1 MTPERTSSQ
10 ASGGGIGARLR
21 AAAPYAGIVVSVFVA
36 YGPGLTGGW
45 LRWDDDRLAYENPLV
60 GPPYLANTARMFGA
74 IQNEA
79 WQPLHTAS
87 YQIDHALWGL
97 HPFGSHLFNLAL
109 YALGA
114 CLLLVFLRRL
124 GAPVVAAAAGVLL
137 FALHPSHV
145 ESVVWVSGRK
155 DVLSLVFVALSLVLY
170 ARSAR
175 PFDRRHLAA
184 AGCFVLAALTKTTVL
199 FLPLWLPLLDRWALR
214 LSWRTALRRA
224 APLAAVA
231 AALGALVTWIWHAE
245 GLTRTLGEGGS
256 RFALAPKVLLHY
268 AATLVWPADLSP
280 LYPIDRAGVFD
291 GRSAA
296 GLLLLVALLGLAWTA
311 RRAVPAVALG
321 VALFLLGLLPV
332 SNLIP
337 MTFQVN
343 DRYLLLPSFGLALA
357 VWGYAGAL
365 EGRVV
370 LRRLL
375 LGVAAAAALACGA
388 LSFSYSFAWRSDDA
402 LWTHA
407 VEVQPGAYYAWMK
420 LGETRRDAGRFD
432 EADAAYARAVDLE
445 PGLLPARGGRMLNCL
460 VRENAERRRERPMPL
475 GLSGRYLQAWGNAR
489 AMLDVA
495 VGAFTGGYEDCAF
508 RILMEATE
516 QDPPLADDL
525 ILAVARDW
533 LNLDRSDRALALLDR
548 VTPAGRKDPRWAD
561 LRARATA
568 PPQPR

>member
-1 MTPERTSSQ
+1 VTAARASLR
-10 ASGGGIGARLR
+10 ASGTGLADRLR
-21 AAAPYAGIVVSVFVA
+21 AGAPFAVVVVAVCAAYA
-36 YGPGLTGGW
+36 PGLSGGL

-60 GPPYLANTARMFGA
+60 GPPYLANTVRMFGT

-79 WQPLHTAS
+79 WQPLHIAS

-114 CLLLVFLRRL
+114 GLLLVFLRRL
-124 GAPVVAAAAGVLL
+124 GAPAAAAAAGVLL

-155 DVLSLVFVALSLVLY
+155 DVLSLVFVALALLLY

-175 PFDRRHLAA
+175 PFDRRHFGA

-231 AALGALVTWIWHAE
+231 GVLGALVTWIWHAE

-280 LYPIDRAGVFD
+280 LYPIDRTGAFD

-296 GLLLLVALLGLAWTA
+296 GLLLLVALLALAWTA
-311 RRAVPAVALG
+311 RRAVPPVALG

-365 EGRVV
+365 EGRAVP
-370 LRRLL
+370 RRAL
-375 LGVAAAAALACGA
+375 LGIVVAAAVAGGA
-388 LSFSYSFAWRSDDA
+388 VSFDYSFAWRSDEA
-402 LWTHA
+402 LWTRA
-407 VEVQPGAYYAWMK
+407 VEAQPGAYYAWMK
-420 LGETRRDAGRFD
+420 LGETRRDAGRFE
-432 EADAAYARAVDLE
+432 EADAAYARAVELE
-445 PGLLPARGGRMLNCL
+445 PDLLPARGGRLLNCL

-475 GLSGRYLQAWGNAR
+475 GLAGRYLEAWGDAR

-495 VGAFTGGYEDCAF
+495 VAAFTGGYEDCAF
-508 RILMEATE
+508 RILIEATE

-533 LNLDRSDRALALLDR
+533 LNLNRSDRALALLDR

-568 PPQPR
+568 PP